1 MMSMELLPQQA
12 QKNIEE
18 VRQEQRRILTQM
30 QENISTFNEEWN
42 RWTTPRR
49 IRRQTQEMNK
59 P

>member
-1 MMSMELLPQQA
+1 MMSMELLPQQV

-18 VRQEQRRILTQM
+18 VRQEQRRIRTQM

-42 RWTTPRR
+42 RWTTPRK

>member
-1 MMSMELLPQQA
+1 MMSMELLPQQV

-18 VRQEQRRILTQM
+18 VRLEQRRIRTKM

>member
-18 VRQEQRRILTQM
+18 VQQEQRRIRTQM

>member
-18 VRQEQRRILTQM
+18 VQQEQRRIRTQM
-30 QENISTFNEEWN
+30 QENVSTFNEEWN

-49 IRRQTQEMNK
+49 IRRRTQEMNK

>member
-1 MMSMELLPQQA
+1 MMSMELLPQQV

-18 VRQEQRRILTQM
+18 VRQEQRRIRTQM

>member
-18 VRQEQRRILTQM
+18 VQQEQRRIRTQM
-30 QENISTFNEEWN
+30 QENVSTFNEEWN

-49 IRRQTQEMNK
+49 IRRTQEMNK

>member
-1 MMSMELLPQQA
+1 MMSMELLPQQV

-18 VRQEQRRILTQM
+18 VRQEQRRVRTQM

>member
-12 QKNIEE
+12 QKNIED
-18 VRQEQRRILTQM
+18 VRQEQRRIRTQM

>member
-1 MMSMELLPQQA
+1 MMSMELLPQQV

-18 VRQEQRRILTQM
+18 GRQEQRRIRTQM

-49 IRRQTQEMNK
+49 IKRQTQEMNK

>member
-18 VRQEQRRILTQM
+18 VQQEQRRIRTQM

-49 IRRQTQEMNK
+49 IRRRTQEMNK

>member
-18 VRQEQRRILTQM
+18 VQQEQRRIRTQM
-30 QENISTFNEEWN
+30 QENVSTFNEEWN

-49 IRRQTQEMNK
+49 IRHRTQEMNK

>member
-18 VRQEQRRILTQM
+18 VRQEQLRIRTQM